1 MLANVLWI
9 VLGLEL
15 VLGLLALLRANR
27 LDRLHAKAEGAAS
40 ALRSALD
47 RRCEVAHAIADV
59 AVADDVTVAGDVTA
73 TDDVAAASNATAADA
88 AAPAVPA
95 TRAEALRV
103 AADAA
108 RRAEPDEREPAENE
122 LTARLA
128 EVDTDALPAELAA
141 EFADAQDNVIVARR
155 VHNDAVRDA
164 LALRGTRLA
173 RWLALNGATRAP
185 RYFEITEPSHVEPPG
200 VEPVRR
206 LAARV
211 VLLDQADRVLLFEGI
226 DPARPQEPFW
236 VTIGGGVEG
245 GEDPRAAAL
254 RELTEE
260 TGQRLSEDQLTGP
273 VWQRDVRF
281 NFDGQTYSA
290 RELFFVARTSDPT
303 VDTSGFDDL
312 EARSVLGHRW
322 WSAQELRDTA
332 AVVYP
337 VQLAELLPTIT
348 SAWNGQTR
356 TVR

>member
-1 MLANVLWI
+1 LLATVLWI

-15 VLGLLALLRANR
+15 VFGTLALLRANR
-27 LDRLHAKAEGAAS
+27 LDRLHARAEGAAS

-47 RRCEVAHAIADV
+47 RRCEVAHAIADT
-59 AVADDVTVAGDVTA
+59 ASTAGTVN
-73 TDDVAAASNATAADA
+73 AAAVSAA
-88 AAPAVPA
+88 
-95 TRAEALRV
+95 RAEALRGV
-103 AADAA
+103 ADAA
-108 RRAEPDEREPAENE
+108 RRAEPDEREAAENE

-128 EVDTDALPAELAA
+128 EVDADVLPAELAA
-141 EFADAQDNVIVARR
+141 EFADAQDGVIVARR

-173 RWLALNGATRAP
+173 RWLALTGAVRAP
-185 RYFEITEPSHVEPPG
+185 RYFEITEPSHFEPPG

-245 GEDPRAAAL
+245 SEDPRAAAL
-254 RELTEE
+254 RELAEE

-273 VWQRDVRF
+273 VWQRDVLF
-281 NFDGQTYSA
+281 SFDGQTYSA

-312 EARSVLGHRW
+312 ETRSVLGYRW
-322 WSAQELRDTA
+322 WSTQELRDTE

-337 VQLAELLPTIT
+337 VQLAELLPTIIT
-348 SAWNGQTR
+348 SGWNGQTR

>member
-1 MLANVLWI
+1 MLGNVLWI
-9 VLGLEL
+9 MLGLEI
-15 VLGLLALLRANR
+15 VLGMLALLRANR

-47 RRCEVAHAIADV
+47 RRCEVAHAIAD
-59 AVADDVTVAGDVTA
+59 ATA
-73 TDDVAAASNATAADA
+73 TTDAANATAANDDIITAFAADTVTDANAVA
-88 AAPAVPA
+88 AA
-95 TRAEALRV
+95 RAEALRA

-108 RRAEPDEREPAENE
+108 RRAEPDEREAAENE

-128 EVDTDALPAELAA
+128 EVDADTLPAELAA
-141 EFADAQDNVIVARR
+141 EFADVQDSVIVARR

-173 RWLALNGATRAP
+173 RWLSLNGATRAP

-211 VLLDQADRVLLFEGI
+211 VLLDPADRVLLFEGI

-254 RELTEE
+254 RELAEE

-273 VWQRDVRF
+273 VWQRDVLF
-281 NFDGQTYSA
+281 GFDGRTYSA

-303 VDTSGFDDL
+303 VDTSGFDDI
-312 EARSVLGHRW
+312 EALSVLGHRW
-322 WSAQELRDTA
+322 WSVQELRDTA

-348 SAWNGQTR
+348 SGWNGQTR